1 MIWRTLAV
9 SASMVAAVLAAL
21 WLANPG
27 SVDATGHSAVRSLS
41 AAQVDEGATLE
52 VAVEVSGYG
61 AFGQVVETLP
71 EGFVYAGSDLPEAS
85 VAVEGQ
91 TVTFTLIGETEFT
104 YTVTA
109 PSVAGSYAFSGIAK
123 DVNKVE
129 EPLGGDS
136 VVQVGAIPT
145 PTPTPEPT
153 ATPTPEP
160 TPEPTATPT
169 PEPTAT
175 PTPEPTATPT
185 PEPTATP
192 TPEPTATPTPEPT
205 ATPTPEPTATPTP
218 QPTATPT
225 PQPTA
230 TPTPQPTATPTPQPT
245 ATPVPAPAATPAP
258 TPTPPTEDEGGG
270 FPVWLIVAP
279 VVIGALMAAT
289 LGFLLYRRR
298 YLA

>member
-109 PSVAGSYAFSGIAK
+109 PSVAGSYVFSGIAK

-136 VVQVGAIPT
+136 VVQVGAI

-258 TPTPPTEDEGGG
+258 TPAPPTEDEGGG